1 MFRAHGVRG
10 RRGAIRCG
18 PAALQFVTF
27 LPIQRSPP
35 RIPSQSTACN
45 LESSLVKN
53 HFHRRLLIPAI
64 IFFAIAIT
72 MKSSEK
78 SPSHR
83 LGFQTASTF
92 QQSVDRALEK
102 HPGTFVIAEV
112 TSGKIIASNNLRLAA
127 TTLQTP
133 GSTLKPFVLMS
144 LLELNRVDPAQKL
157 ICRRK
162 LQIGSVH
169 LDCTHPI
176 SVAQLDSDDAI
187 AYSCNS
193 YFAQVSIRLTS
204 NELVQTFR
212 RAGFDS
218 PTGLTE
224 NDVSGRI
231 RPPSNNDQIQLEAL
245 GADGI
250 EITPLELLEAYRKLA
265 LRKRN
270 GDIGKDAPVFD
281 GLEHSVAYGMAR
293 AANVDD
299 MKVAGKTGTA
309 ASRTNPRTHGFFVGY
324 APADKPEIA
333 IVVFVQQGNG
343 ADAAAI
349 AQSAFALYARENRA
363 K

>member
-1 MFRAHGVRG
+1 MHVSRTWGARPTGRDSLRPRG
-10 RRGAIRCG
+10 TSIRS
-18 PAALQFVTF
+18 LFT
-27 LPIQRSPP
+27 
-35 RIPSQSTACN
+35 QSTPRN
-45 LESSLVKN
+45 LESCLVKN
-53 HFHRRLLIPAI
+53 LLHRRLLIPAI

-78 SPSHR
+78 SPSPHP
-83 LGFQTASTF
+83 GFQSRSTL
-92 QQSVDRALEK
+92 QQSLDRLMEK
-102 HPGTFVIAEV
+102 HPGTIVVTEV
-112 TSGKIIASNNLRLAA
+112 SSGKIIASNNLRVAA
-127 TTLQTP
+127 TSLQTP

-144 LLELNRVDPAQKL
+144 LLELNRVDSTQKL
-157 ICRRK
+157 ICHRK
-162 LQIGSVH
+162 LQIGSAH

-176 SVAQLDSDDAI
+176 SVVQLNSDDAI

-204 NELVQTFR
+204 NELLETFR

-218 PTGLTE
+218 PTGLSE
-224 NDVSGRI
+224 NDASGRI
-231 RPPSNNDQIQLEAL
+231 HPPSNNDQIQLEAL

-265 LRKRN
+265 QRKRN
-270 GDIGKDAPVFD
+270 GDIGKDAAVFD

-333 IVVFVQQGNG
+333 IVVFVRQGNG

-349 AQSAFALYARENRA
+349 AHSAFAQYAHENRA

>member
-1 MFRAHGVRG
+1 MKNS
-10 RRGAIRCG
+10 
-18 PAALQFVTF
+18 LQ
-27 LPIQRSPP
+27 I
-35 RIPSQSTACN
+35 
-45 LESSLVKN
+45 
-53 HFHRRLLIPAI
+53 RLLTLAG
-64 IFFAIAIT
+64 IFLAVVLTIQ
-72 MKSSEK
+72 SSENFP
-78 SPSHR
+78 SPHPD
-83 LGFQTASTF
+83 FQQHDSL
-92 QQSVDRALEK
+92 QQSVDRAMEK
-102 HPGTFVIAEV
+102 RPGTFVVAEV
-112 TSGKIIASNNLRLAA
+112 SSGNIIASNNLRLAA

-144 LLELNRVDPAQKL
+144 LLELNRVDPTQKL
-157 ICRRK
+157 ICHRK
-162 LQIGSVH
+162 LQIGSAY

-176 SVAQLDSDDAI
+176 SVAQLNSDDAI

-193 YFAQVSIRLTS
+193 YFAEVSIRLTS
-204 NELVQTFR
+204 NELLQTFR

-224 NDVSGRI
+224 NDASGRI
-231 RPPSNNDQIQLEAL
+231 HPPANQDQIQLEAL

-293 AANVDD
+293 ASNVDG

-309 ASRTNPRTHGFFVGY
+309 ASRPNPRTHGFFVGY
-324 APADKPEIA
+324 APAEKPEIA

-343 ADAAAI
+343 ADAASI
-349 AQSAFALYARENRA
+349 AQAAFAQYARENRA